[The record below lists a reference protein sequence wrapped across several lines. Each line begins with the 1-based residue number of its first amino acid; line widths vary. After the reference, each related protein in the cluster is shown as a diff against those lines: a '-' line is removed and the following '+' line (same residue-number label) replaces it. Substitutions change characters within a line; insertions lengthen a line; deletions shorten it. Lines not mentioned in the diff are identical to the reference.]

1 MENAITNR
9 SPATIIEPESGLD
22 DLAALLAEQISASH
36 AAATRAFAIAADE
49 DEFGEKARNDA
60 LKIATRLMHA
70 SAQAATA
77 IKRVKDDG
85 EFHYRV
91 TVNRIDVDAE
101 KEARKARRL
110 QAHAGK
116 DDTMEKLEQRMIRIY
131 ESTRARL
138 TDEEK
143 AILDKMAGSRRG
155 NIHSVSAALGM
166 AAEMNG
172 EPPPPERAE
181 FEEIGR

>member
-1 MENAITNR
+1 M
-9 SPATIIEPESGLD
+9 
-22 DLAALLAEQISASH
+22 SASH
-36 AAATRAFAIAADE
+36 AAVSRAFAIAADE

-70 SAQAATA
+70 SAAAANA
-77 IKRVKDDG
+77 IKRVKEDG

-110 QAHAGK
+110 KTQNSK
-116 DDTMEKLEQRMIRIY
+116 DDTMAKLEAKMIRIY
-131 ESTRARL
+131 EDQRARL

-143 AILDKMAGSRRG
+143 AILDKMGGRRRG
-155 NIHSVSAALGM
+155 SIHAVPAALGM
-166 AAEMNG
+166 AAEMAG
-172 EPPPPERAE
+172 EPPPPESAE
-181 FEEIGR
+181 FEESAR